1 MKDKPERP
9 LVQLNINAR
18 LGGVNGSVKIRYFE
32 IPEG

>member
-18 LGGVNGSVKIRYFE
+18 LGGDGSVRIRYFE
-32 IPEG
+32 IPGG